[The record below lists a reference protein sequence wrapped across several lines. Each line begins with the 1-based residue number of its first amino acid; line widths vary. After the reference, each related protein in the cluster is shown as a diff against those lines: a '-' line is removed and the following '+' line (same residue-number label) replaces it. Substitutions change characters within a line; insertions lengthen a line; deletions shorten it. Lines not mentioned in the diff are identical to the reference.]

1 MKLYNVLKIK
11 SKNTIEYIINL
22 DSLNAY
28 DYKGVSG
35 LRKRKFE
42 ELSEEEQ
49 KESLRKRIKYYLDRK
64 FVIKRTID
72 CNFDDK
78 STFLT
83 LTFRENMRNIDKA
96 NKEFTLFMK
105 RLKNYLK
112 SPLKYIATWELQL
125 RGAIHYHLVLFSV
138 PYIDNKKLGELW
150 GNGFIKINQIKGK
163 VKDDAIALYITKYL
177 VKDLENKDRKK
188 KAYFCSRN
196 LKKPEEIKELLDYD
210 EINEILIDENDLLF
224 RKEFTVQEFQGTDE
238 KGKKIYEDINKV
250 YIVKKNICKKEKDVL
265 KLEMRQEAQKEVNF
279 INSLGTKKN
288 IKFNSKNFKK

>member
-1 MKLYNVLKIK
+1 
-11 SKNTIEYIINL
+11 
-22 DSLNAY
+22 
-28 DYKGVSG
+28 
-35 LRKRKFE
+35 
-42 ELSEEEQ
+42 
-49 KESLRKRIKYYLDRK
+49 
-64 FVIKRTID
+64 
-72 CNFDDK
+72 
-78 STFLT
+78 
-83 LTFRENMRNIDKA
+83 MRNIDKA

-138 PYIDNKKLGELW
+138 PYIDNKKLSELW

-238 KGKKIYEDINKV
+238 KGKKIYKDINKV
-250 YIVKKNICKKEKDVL
+250 YLVKKNNCILEKDVL
-265 KLEMRQEAQKEVNF
+265 KLKNESKDKKKLQKITSN
-279 INSLGTKKN
+279 KKN
-288 IKFNSKNFKK
+288 IIF

>member
-83 LTFRENMRNIDKA
+83 LTFKENMRNIDKA

-138 PYIDNKKLGELW
+138 PYINNKKLSELW

-177 VKDLENKDRKK
+177 VKDLETKDRKK

-196 LKKPEEIKELLDYD
+196 LKKPEEIKELLEYD

-224 RKEFTVQEFQGTDE
+224 RKEFTVQEYQGTDE

-250 YIVKKNICKKEKDVL
+250 YLVKKNNCILEKDVL
-265 KLEMRQEAQKEVNF
+265 KLKNESKDKKKLQKITSN
-279 INSLGTKKN
+279 KKN
-288 IKFNSKNFKK
+288 IIF

>member
-1 MKLYNVLKIK
+1 MKLYNVLTIK
-11 SKNTIEYIINL
+11 SKNVTEYIINL
-22 DSLNAY
+22 DTSTKY
-28 DYKGVSG
+28 DYKGNAG
-35 LRKRKFE
+35 RRKRKFE
-42 ELSEEEQ
+42 ELNEEEQ
-49 KESLRKRIKYYLDRK
+49 KESLKKRMKYYLDRK

-83 LTFRENMRNIDKA
+83 LTFKENIRDIDKA

-112 SPLKYIATWELQL
+112 MPIKYIATWELQL

-138 PYIDNKKLGELW
+138 PYIDNKKLSELW

-177 VKDLENKDRKK
+177 VKDLETKDKKK

-196 LKKPEEIKELLDYD
+196 LKKPKELKELLDYD
-210 EINEILIDENDLLF
+210 TINEILIDENNLLF
-224 RKEFTVQEFQGTDE
+224 KKEFTVKEYQGIDE
-238 KGKKIYEDINKV
+238 NGKKIFEEINKV
-250 YIVKKNICKKEKDVL
+250 YIVKKNSCTLEKNVLELKNKEEKI
-265 KLEMRQEAQKEVNF
+265 ERQKEVTR
-279 INSLGTKKN
+279 ITSQKK
-288 IKFNSKNFKK
+288 